1 MGVGKSSKLIQK
13 RINERG
19 KTRMKKIF
27 AVVLAVAML
36 ASIGGVAMAE
46 NYEEVGHG
54 ALSGPHYN
62 LNIIGV
68 PHGKSA
74 DMTGT
79 QGHTIFVNLKG
90 RTKIYLYNSDDPANE
105 CAKDFV
111 VLDRNGTDGRAEFC
125 LPEPEVDPDECG
137 EGYSEVSYT
146 VYARALGTP
155 GGKSF
160 TTTCAYDPD
169 TDETVCSS
177 ITMKLERNTGK
188 SKFTDVSK
196 YLLFIY
202 IDGVRH
208 PLFDDKFEDFFWR
221 YDNNGLKLAQLRF
234 YLTPTC
240 VPDTAPYMSIDPAC
254 GIPNSTVVANVSG
267 VDTDFSVVRDVF
279 IVGKDGLEATE
290 ISASVGVKT
299 VSWFTLTLDIAA
311 SAPLEEN
318 TIYIT
323 DKNRETMSVSFTV
336 DDSC

>member
-1 MGVGKSSKLIQK
+1 
-13 RINERG
+13 
-19 KTRMKKIF
+19 MKGEKEVKKVI
-27 AVVLAVAML
+27 AIVLALAML
-36 ASIGGVAMAE
+36 ATLSGVALAE
-46 NYEEVGHG
+46 NYQEVGHG

-125 LPEPEVDPDECG
+125 LPEPEVDPEECG

-160 TTTCAYDPD
+160 TTTCYKDAGEVY
-169 TDETVCSS
+169 CSS

-202 IDGVRH
+202 IEGTRY
-208 PLFDDKFEDFFWR
+208 PLFADEFEEYFWR

-240 VPDTAPYMSIDPAC
+240 VPDTAPYMSIDPTC
-254 GIPNSTVVANVSG
+254 GTPDSTVIATVTG
-267 VDTDFSVVRDVF
+267 VDTDFSVVKDVF
-279 IVGKDGLEATE
+279 IVGEDGLEATE
-290 ISASVGVKT
+290 ISASESNKT
-299 VSWFTLTLDIAA
+299 VSSFTLTLNIAA
-311 SAPLEEN
+311 DAPLEEN
-318 TIYIT
+318 TIYVT
-323 DKNRETMSVSFTV
+323 DKNKETMSVSFDVAT
-336 DDSC
+336 SCL